1 MVGMKKMWN
10 LEHIRLICACL
21 LCLIFTE
28 ESKTE
33 SGKYSETYCMFQDKK
48 YQVEE
53 KWNPNLEPY
62 GIFHCL
68 ECRCTEKGNVLCM
81 KVKCATLRC
90 SNPIHNSSKCC
101 PSCPDQ
107 PVVSDIRIAGK
118 ACNYSGTV
126 YQHGEMFSIEGIF
139 KNKQPNQCAQCS
151 CSEGK
156 IYCALKTCP
165 DLTCTSPVSV
175 SDSCCQ
181 ICKDEESVRDL
192 DGELLRQPAIREA
205 RHSPPSQPESSTSSP
220 RLAAIIL
227 QPPEGKARFKSM
239 PNTSQRS
246 GTFVRIVL
254 NNRQKVGEVCISNG
268 KTYSQGETWHP
279 FLRNYGTVECV
290 LCTCN
295 GTKPE
300 CKAIQCPYQYPCEQP
315 KKIEGKC
322 CKICP
327 EEIENQLPDDQD
339 YFCSEETF
347 PVYEAIRNISNGTLR
362 QIALEK
368 NETSEVEIYTWTIK
382 RDILS
387 PINTDTISKE
397 EFREL
402 SYFLQITRTTLNKWK
417 IFSEGAAQINQI
429 CENRDCRTELEEL
442 LKVLYLE
449 KSEQDGC

>member
-1 MVGMKKMWN
+1 V
-10 LEHIRLICACL
+10 LIHNFSL
-21 LCLIFTE
+21 SLCLSLFIFAD
-28 ESKTE
+28 
-33 SGKYSETYCMFQDKK
+33 SETYCMFQDKK
-48 YQVEE
+48 YRVEE
-53 KWNPNLEPY
+53 KWNPYLEPY
-62 GIFHCL
+62 GIVHCL
-68 ECRCTEKGNVLCM
+68 ECLCTERGNVLCM

-90 SNPIHNSSKCC
+90 STPIHEPSKCC
-101 PSCPDQ
+101 PRCPDQ
-107 PVVSDIRIAGK
+107 PVVSDTRITGK
-118 ACNYSGTV
+118 ACNYSGTI

-139 KNKQPNQCAQCS
+139 KNKQPNQCVQCS

-181 ICKDEESVRDL
+181 VCKGSNEESLRDL
-192 DGELLRQPAIREA
+192 DGDLIRQPAIRGA
-205 RHSPPSQPESSTSSP
+205 VSQLVSTP
-220 RLAAIIL
+220 FPMKGRPIPDLHPFFIL
-227 QPPEGKARFKSM
+227 
-239 PNTSQRS
+239 
-246 GTFVRIVL
+246 
-254 NNRQKVGEVCISNG
+254 VCISNG

-295 GTKPE
+295 GTKPK

-322 CKICP
+322 CKVCP
-327 EEIENQLPDDQD
+327 GRLTIQLPDNQD
-339 YFCSEETF
+339 YFCNEETF
-347 PVYEAIRNISNGTLR
+347 PVYEAIRDISNGTLR

-382 RDILS
+382 KGILS
-387 PINTDTISKE
+387 SINTDTISKE

-402 SYFLQITRTTLNKWK
+402 SHFLQITRVTLNKWK
-417 IFSEGAAQINQI
+417 IFSEGAAQINQM

>member
-1 MVGMKKMWN
+1 ADYLYSRCSCWSPVHN
-10 LEHIRLICACL
+10 FSLS
-21 LCLIFTE
+21 LCLSLFIFAD
-28 ESKTE
+28 
-33 SGKYSETYCMFQDKK
+33 SETYCMFQDKK
-48 YQVEE
+48 YRVEE
-53 KWNPNLEPY
+53 KWNPYLEPY
-62 GIFHCL
+62 GIVHCL
-68 ECRCTEKGNVLCM
+68 ECLCTERGNVLCM

-90 SNPIHNSSKCC
+90 STPIHEPSKCC
-101 PSCPDQ
+101 PRCPDQ
-107 PVVSDIRIAGK
+107 PVVSDTRITGK
-118 ACNYSGTV
+118 ACNYSGTI

-139 KNKQPNQCAQCS
+139 KNKQPNQCVQCS

-181 ICKDEESVRDL
+181 VCKGKDL
-192 DGELLRQPAIREA
+192 QSPFQLCYSALFSQIISLFCFLQ

-220 RLAAIIL
+220 TLAAIIL
-227 QPPEGKARFKSM
+227 QPPEGKASFKSM

-246 GTFVRIVL
+246 RTFVQIIL
-254 NNRQKVGEVCISNG
+254 NRQKVGEVCISNG

-295 GTKPE
+295 GTKPK

-322 CKICP
+322 CKVCP
-327 EEIENQLPDDQD
+327 EEIESQLPDNQD
-339 YFCSEETF
+339 YFCNEETF
-347 PVYEAIRNISNGTLR
+347 PVYEAIRDISNGTLR

-382 RDILS
+382 KGILS
-387 PINTDTISKE
+387 SINTDTISKE

-402 SYFLQITRTTLNKWK
+402 SHFLQITRVTLNKWK
-417 IFSEGAAQINQI
+417 IFSEGAAQINQM